1 MPKLSDDD
9 SDHGDSKRSEKKVY
23 GDKSNRKS
31 ESKDT
36 KFERRSQ
43 RDEESRRNLKWISFS
58 KPRMVFGFDH
68 LGSNNVPV
76 MSAKTRGISICF
88 EKISGWHIPPQI
100 YQDLG
105 LGLNNFEF
113 SVQLSL
119 SMFHLSSSS
128 FFGSTWMGRS
138 VPLGSDNDDLPD
150 LIDLEYNEIVY
161 LISRLSDPSCIGVVE
176 IVVSKI
182 STQKKLV
189 TAQYG

>member
-9 SDHGDSKRSEKKVY
+9 SDHGDSKQSEKKVY
-23 GDKSNRKS
+23 GEKGNRKS

-36 KFERRSQ
+36 KFDRRSQ

-68 LGSNNVPV
+68 LGTNNVPV

-105 LGLNNFEF
+105 LGLNSFEF

-138 VPLGSDNDDLPD
+138 VPLGGDNDDLPD

-176 IVVSKI
+176 IVVSKM

>member
-9 SDHGDSKRSEKKVY
+9 SDQGDSKRSEKKVY
-23 GDKSNRKS
+23 GERGYRKS

-36 KFERRSQ
+36 KFERRSHK
-43 RDEESRRNLKWISFS
+43 DEESRRNLKWISFS

-68 LGSNNVPV
+68 LGSSNVPV

-138 VPLGSDNDDLPD
+138 VPLGSDNEDLPD

-161 LISRLSDPSCIGVVE
+161 LISRLADPSCIGVVE
-176 IVVSKI
+176 IVVSKT